1 MVESD
6 RLLSDCMPFKG
17 VPRVQIP
24 LSPPFFYPPHGIIT
38 QTKIKK
44 TAKSH
49 DFVSPF
55 TLSLSKG
62 GLPGMDGDNGLWL
75 IVKT

>member
-1 MVESD
+1 
-6 RLLSDCMPFKG
+6 MPFKG

-49 DFVSPF
+49 DFVSPVHPE
-55 TLSLSKG
+55 LVEG
-62 GLPGMDGDNGLWL
+62 GAAGDGW
-75 IVKT
+75 